1 MVEIKEKRYEQVAKA
16 GNEIS
21 RLVDECQKICH
32 ALEHSETWQAYL
44 EFIDDIITDGLLRA
58 IASSI
63 GYLLDETDATLT
75 KGILF
80 EIRLELAEPDI
91 IFRPPLD
98 RNLQDN
104 FYDSMAGY
112 IEDVFH
118 MADLIPRVARHKDE
132 GYDAIAA
139 KAAEDAAAAD
149 KLDDKSEADDS
160 RASSR
165 ASKSTENHPKQTYKP
180 TTVVQT
186 EEKSNYRRIIG
197 NHRELRQM
205 KDLLLT
211 RVTDASNR
219 ATKRRTQFLEY
230 SYLWTD
236 SRTEYMHYF
245 LTYGRQ
251 LTPEE
256 HESLEDDSNAVK
268 KQYPSLDQ
276 FKEQIDM
283 YEGLHDRLKNIEPLI
298 LWQLWFR
305 VDVKPFKTQLLNSIK
320 RWSNVFKKHLLE
332 HVVKSL
338 ADLNDFIDKAD
349 EGLMQQVQEGDYD
362 GLLKV
367 MEFLKIV
374 KEKQA
379 TTDTMFE
386 PLSKII
392 HMLRNYGV
400 VIPEESLV
408 QLQELPEKWANTKR
422 LSVVAIQQVAPLQAM
437 EVGKLRKKISDFDN
451 KQIEFRR
458 TFSKMKFF
466 RFKCKRPYEYLGQT
480 NELIND
486 FEQQMLKLQESSTLF
501 EVPVP
506 EFKLL
511 EQCRK
516 EVKMLK
522 QLWDYIFLVRTSID
536 EWKTTAWKDIDV
548 ENMDMECKKF
558 SKDIRGLDKDMRT
571 WDSFMGLELTVK
583 NMLTSLRAVGE
594 LQNPAIRDRHW
605 SQLVIATRVN
615 FNMSEDTTLAD
626 LLYLNL
632 HNFED
637 EVHNIVD
644 KAIKEMAMERM
655 LKELEV
661 IWSAMEFLHETHAR
675 TGYTL
680 LKTSEELI
688 ETLEENQVKFEFNI
702 FVVQI

>member
-1 MVEIKEKRYEQVAKA
+1 MAEQKEKRYEKVAKA
-16 GNEIS
+16 GKDIS
-21 RLVDECQKICH
+21 RLVDESQKYLH
-32 ALEHSETWQAYL
+32 ALENTDTWKAYL
-44 EFIDDIITDGLLRA
+44 EFIDDIVTDGLLLA

-63 GYLLDETDATLT
+63 GYLLDETDSTLT
-75 KGILF
+75 QGVLF

-112 IEDVFH
+112 IEDIVH
-118 MADLIPRVARHKDE
+118 MSELIPRVARHKDT
-132 GYDAIAA
+132 GHDSNTL
-139 KAAEDAAAAD
+139 KAEESAAAD
-149 KLDDKSEADDS
+149 KLDDRSEADDS
-160 RASSR
+160 RASEGTENQSKHT
-165 ASKSTENHPKQTYKP
+165 SKSNNAIA
-180 TTVVQT
+180 V
-186 EEKSNYRRIIG
+186 EEVPNYRRIIS
-197 NHRELRQM
+197 NHRELRHL

-211 RVTDASNR
+211 RVMDASSR
-219 ATKRRTQFLEY
+219 ATKRKTQFLEY

-251 LTPEE
+251 LTPDEI
-256 HESLEDDSNAVK
+256 ESLEDDSNTVK

-276 FKEQIDM
+276 FKEQIDT
-283 YEGLHDRLKNIEPLI
+283 YENLHERLKNVEPII

-349 EGLMQQVQEGDYD
+349 EGLMQQVQEGDYN

-367 MEFLKIV
+367 MEFLQIV

-379 TTDTMFE
+379 TTDIMFE
-386 PLSKII
+386 PLCKII
-392 HMLRNYGV
+392 NMLRNYGV
-400 VIPEESLV
+400 IIPEESLV

-437 EVGKLRKKISDFDN
+437 EVGKLKKKISDFDF
-451 KQIEFRR
+451 KQIDFRR
-458 TFSKMKFF
+458 SFCKMRFF
-466 RFKCKRPYEYLGQT
+466 KFKCKRPYEYLGET

-486 FEQQMLKLQESSTLF
+486 FEAQMAKLQESATLF

-506 EFKLL
+506 EFKPL

-536 EWKTTAWKDIDV
+536 EWKTTPWKDIDV

-571 WDSFMGLELTVK
+571 WDSFIGLELTVK

-594 LQNPAIRDRHW
+594 LQNLAIRDRHW
-605 SQLVIATRVN
+605 NQLVVATRVN
-615 FNMSEDTTLAD
+615 FSMTEDTTLAD

-661 IWSAMEFLHETHAR
+661 IWSSMEFLHETHAR

-688 ETLEENQVKFEFNI
+688 ETLEENQVKF
-702 FVVQI
+702 

>member
-1 MVEIKEKRYEQVAKA
+1 MAEAKEKRYEQVAKA
-16 GNEIS
+16 GTEIS
-21 RLVDECQKICH
+21 RLVDENQKYFQ
-32 ALEHSETWQAYL
+32 ALEGTETWQAYL
-44 EFIDDIITDGLLRA
+44 EFIDKIVTDGLLLA

-75 KGILF
+75 QGVLF

-98 RNLQDN
+98 KNLQDN
-104 FYDSMAGY
+104 FFDSMSGY

-118 MADLIPRVARHKDE
+118 MAELIPRVARHKDQE
-132 GYDAIAA
+132 VAKANRDAA
-139 KAAEDAAAAD
+139 KAAEEAAA
-149 KLDDKSEADDS
+149 KEKMLDDGSDAEDSEQDLTEDKS
-160 RASSR
+160 
-165 ASKSTENHPKQTYKP
+165 KQISKP
-180 TTVVQT
+180 TTT
-186 EEKSNYRRIIG
+186 EVTTDEVPNYRRIIG

-211 RVTDASNR
+211 RVMDASTR
-219 ATKRRTQFLEY
+219 ATKRKTQFLEY

-245 LTYGRQ
+245 LGYGRQ

-256 HESLEDDSNAVK
+256 IESLEEDPNAVK

-276 FKEQIDM
+276 FKEQIDT
-283 YEGLHDRLKNIEPLI
+283 YESLHERLKNIEPLI

-367 MEFLKIV
+367 MEFLQIV
-374 KEKQA
+374 KEKQS

-386 PLSKII
+386 PLCKII
-392 HMLRNYGV
+392 NMLRNYGV

-437 EVGKLRKKISDFDN
+437 EVGKLKKKINDFDN
-451 KQIEFRR
+451 KQIDFRR
-458 TFSKMKFF
+458 TFCKMRFF

-480 NELIND
+480 NNLIME
-486 FEQQMLKLQESSTLF
+486 FEFEMQKLQESSTLF

-506 EFKLL
+506 EFKQI

-536 EWKTTAWKDIDV
+536 EWKTTPWKDIDV

-558 SKDIRGLDKDMRT
+558 SKDIRGLDKDMRS
-571 WDSFMGLELTVK
+571 WDAFTGLELTVK

-615 FNMSEDTTLAD
+615 FSMSEDTTLAD

-661 IWSAMEFLHETHAR
+661 IWSSMEFLHETHAR

-680 LKTSEELI
+680 LRTSEELI
-688 ETLEENQVKFEFNI
+688 ETLEENQVSSIKS
-702 FVVQI
+702 

>member
-1 MVEIKEKRYEQVAKA
+1 M
-16 GNEIS
+16 NFF
-21 RLVDECQKICH
+21 LN
-32 ALEHSETWQAYL
+32 
-44 EFIDDIITDGLLRA
+44 
-58 IASSI
+58 
-63 GYLLDETDATLT
+63 
-75 KGILF
+75 
-80 EIRLELAEPDI
+80 RLELAEPDI

-98 RNLQDN
+98 KNLQDN
-104 FYDSMAGY
+104 FYDSMSSY
-112 IEDVFH
+112 IDDILH
-118 MADLIPRVARHKDE
+118 MSELIPRVAKHKDA
-132 GYDAIAA
+132 GYDLNAV
-139 KAAEDAAAAD
+139 KAAEEAKKAEDT
-149 KLDDKSEADDS
+149 KGDDESDPEES
-160 RASSR
+160 RASEG
-165 ASKSTENHPKQTYKP
+165 TENQSKQTTKTKVEVAADEIP
-180 TTVVQT
+180 
-186 EEKSNYRRIIG
+186 NYRKVIG
-197 NHRELRQM
+197 NHRELRGM
-205 KDLLLT
+205 RELLLT
-211 RVTDASNR
+211 RVMDASTR
-219 ATKRRTQFLEY
+219 AIKRKTQFLEY

-245 LTYGRQ
+245 LAYGRQ

-256 HESLEDDSNAVK
+256 VESLEEDPNAVK

-276 FKEQIDM
+276 FKEQIDT
-283 YEGLHDRLKNIEPLI
+283 YEGLHERLKSIEPLI

-367 MEFLKIV
+367 MEFLQVV

-386 PLSKII
+386 PLCKII
-392 HMLRNYGV
+392 NMLRNYGV
-400 VIPEESLV
+400 IIPEESLV

-437 EVGKLRKKISDFDN
+437 EVGKLRKKITDFDN

-458 TFSKMKFF
+458 TFTKMKFF
-466 RFKCKRPYEYLGQT
+466 KFKCKKPYEYLGQT
-480 NELIND
+480 NKLIMD
-486 FEQQMLKLQESSTLF
+486 FEDQMKKLQESSTLF

-506 EFKLL
+506 EFKTL

-536 EWKTTAWKDIDV
+536 EWKTTPWKDIDV

-558 SKDIRGLDKDMRT
+558 SKDIRGLDKDMRS
-571 WDSFMGLELTVK
+571 WDSFIGLELTVK

-605 SQLVIATRVN
+605 NQLVVATRVN
-615 FNMSEDTTLAD
+615 FSMSEDTTLAD

-661 IWSAMEFLHETHAR
+661 IWSSMEFLHETHAR

-680 LKTSEELI
+680 LRTSEELI
-688 ETLEENQVKFEFNI
+688 ETLEENQVK
-702 FVVQI
+702 